1 MITDHSVWF
10 SKLSELFLIKSETTS
25 IQFFRYLFVGG
36 FAALV
41 DFGFFMLMG
50 VVFHQHYLVAQT
62 FGFITGITTNYML
75 STVWIFRSRYARLT
89 ESGLFL
95 VTGLIGLLLSYF
107 LLWLLIDIL
116 EITWYEN
123 ALAKLLTIFL
133 VLIWN
138 FSSRK
143 WFVFQ

>member
-1 MITDHSVWF
+1 MIADRSLWF
-10 SKLSELFLIKSETTS
+10 SKLSELFLTKSETTS

-41 DFGFFMLMG
+41 DFGIFMLM
-50 VVFHQHYLVAQT
+50 VAVFYQHYLIAQT
-62 FGFITGITTNYML
+62 FGFIIGISTNYIL

-89 ESGLFL
+89 ESSLFL
-95 VTGLIGLLLSYF
+95 VTGLVGLLLSYIF
-107 LLWLLIDIL
+107 LWLLIDIL
-116 EITWYEN
+116 EMTWYEN
-123 ALAKLLTIFL
+123 AFAKLLTIFL